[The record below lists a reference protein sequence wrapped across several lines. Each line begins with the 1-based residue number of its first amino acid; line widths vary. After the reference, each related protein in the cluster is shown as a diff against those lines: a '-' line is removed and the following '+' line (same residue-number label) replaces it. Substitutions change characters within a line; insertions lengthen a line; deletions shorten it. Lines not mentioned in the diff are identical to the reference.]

1 MKQLFQTPTPPDSL
15 VDAPDSSIISTDSTM
30 NIPNPTDY
38 SLSEIL
44 DYVSD
49 FLQVTLFKIQD
60 TPVTFMSIIIFLIFI
75 IGFTYLASFI
85 KRFLNDRVLPRF
97 ISDSGL
103 RYTLARM
110 SQYVI
115 VIIGVFVSFQ
125 FLGIDLTGLAVIFG
139 FLSVGIGFGLQ
150 NITSNFIS
158 GLIVL
163 FERPISV
170 GDRVEVNGIEGDVEE
185 INIRSTKV
193 KTLQNISIIVPNSE
207 FVSKDVI
214 NYSHGDPS
222 YLLIVDVG
230 VGYGSDLDKVIQALN
245 EVAEENDH
253 VLENPAH
260 RIHLRSFGDSAWN
273 MKLLVMI
280 PDVKKRYGVLN
291 EINQEIVRK
300 FREYDIEIPFPQR
313 DINFRNALQ
322 TESDSDVDEGTNEKD
337 QKEKNTSE
345 NNGGKDSDSD
355 DSKKEANSD
364 SKSKPKKEKK
374 ELESDSYSDVERNPD
389 KYNKKDKN
397 SASTSDDGNEDDD
410 GLREDSAKQ

>member
-1 MKQLFQTPTPPDSL
+1 MKQFFQTPTPPDSL
-15 VDAPDSSIISTDSTM
+15 VATPDSNIISTDSVM

-38 SLSEIL
+38 SLGEIF
-44 DYVSD
+44 DYVGD
-49 FLQVTLFKIQD
+49 FLQVTLFKIQG
-60 TPVTFMSIIIFLIFI
+60 TPVTFMSIIIFILFLV
-75 IGFTYLASFI
+75 GFTYLASFI
-85 KRFLNDRVLPRF
+85 KRFLKDKVLPKF
-97 ISDSGL
+97 IHDSGL

-230 VGYGSDLDKVIQALN
+230 VAYGSDLDLVIKALN
-245 EVAEENDH
+245 EVAEENEH
-253 VLENPAH
+253 VLKHPEH

-273 MKLLVMI
+273 MKLLAMI

-313 DINFRNALQ
+313 DINFRNPMPSEA
-322 TESDSDVDEGTNEKD
+322 SDEETSKKG
-337 QKEKNTSE
+337 QQEKNTSAKDGE
-345 NNGGKDSDSD
+345 KDSNQN
-355 DSKKEANSD
+355 KK
-364 SKSKPKKEKK
+364 KKEKK

-389 KYNKKDKN
+389 KYTKKN
-397 SASTSDDGNEDDD
+397 PSNTDGNEADSDDT
-410 GLREDSAKQ
+410 GLKDDSAKQ